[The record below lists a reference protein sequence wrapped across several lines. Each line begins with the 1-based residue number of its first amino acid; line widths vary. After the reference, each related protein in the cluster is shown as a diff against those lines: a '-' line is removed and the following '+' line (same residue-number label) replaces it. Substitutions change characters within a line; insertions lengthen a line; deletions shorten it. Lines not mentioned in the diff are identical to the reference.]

1 MTNRPIAFNRRGTPR
16 TVIGP
21 DCRINNRMRMIE
33 RCSNRR
39 RITLTDYGVIEARS
53 VVMRSLSS
61 APCALCPVSCALSSV
76 PCALCPVPCAWAP
89 RYPPKKHPIHEGYS
103 LLTQSLINRSVRAL
117 PERSSPR
124 MLEAMTVK
132 CPEFDSYGAIC
143 ILIPINSASVD
154 SAPRAARGSLVPIPF
169 CM

>member
-1 MTNRPIAFNRRGTPR
+1 MRVSKVDVLGIVSFDRRILRGISVSARYHQSDASNVRNPSIESHRIPPLFNDFQPQAAPLPARVSPVLTMTNRPIAFNRRGTPR

-61 APCALCPVSCALSSV
+61 APCVLSSV
-76 PCALCPVPCAWAP
+76 LCALCSGTALSA
-89 RYPPKKHPIHEGYS
+89 EETSYS
-103 LLTQSLINRSVRAL
+103 
-117 PERSSPR
+117 
-124 MLEAMTVK
+124 
-132 CPEFDSYGAIC
+132 
-143 ILIPINSASVD
+143 
-154 SAPRAARGSLVPIPF
+154 
-169 CM
+169 